1 MRKYK
6 LAFKILSLTRKWF
19 CINKDMILETFPIE
33 DWKFKKRKKFHKKI
47 TVNKCTDATPLFRW
61 NVESLTRKW
70 ELLISA
76 RIQPLSSAAD
86 ISKLSLNTLTSIQN
100 ISSHI
105 FGLYFFLSSELYS
118 LHTSA
123 KDEWNKS
130 LPPPSGRGLK
140 TSLEGRSKRT

>member
-1 MRKYK
+1 
-6 LAFKILSLTRKWF
+6 
-19 CINKDMILETFPIE
+19 MIVHEEIHDYLETFPIE
-33 DWKFKKRKKFHKKI
+33 GWTFKERKKFHKKI
-47 TVNKCTDATPLFRW
+47 TVNKCTDANPLFRW

-105 FGLYFFLSSELYS
+105 FALYLFLSSELCS
-118 LHTSA
+118 LHTPA
-123 KDEWNKS
+123 KDESNKS
-130 LPPPSGRGLK
+130 LPPPSGRDPM
-140 TSLEGRSKRT
+140 TSLQGRSKRT